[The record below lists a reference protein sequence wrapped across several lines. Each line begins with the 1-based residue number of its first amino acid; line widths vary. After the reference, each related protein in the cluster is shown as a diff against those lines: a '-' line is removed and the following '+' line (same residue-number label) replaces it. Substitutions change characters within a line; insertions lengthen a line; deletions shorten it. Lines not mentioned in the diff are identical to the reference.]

1 MPREPK
7 PYYRK
12 AQKRW
17 VCTIN
22 GSRVTLGKT
31 WEQAMVK
38 YHQLMLNP
46 SAVSSELSTVY
57 QLALAYLDWV
67 KEHRKEGTYDNQR
80 RYLKS
85 FVESIGKSMKIGA
98 LRKHHVLS
106 WSSTKGTTTSQNDA
120 ISIVQRMFNW
130 AVEQEYIS
138 AVPSA

>member
-1 MPREPK
+1 LPCGNAREEFFEGTLFRTLFEENSMPREPK

-22 GSRVTLGKT
+22 GTRVTFGKT
-31 WEQAMVK
+31 KEQAMVK

-57 QLALAYLDWV
+57 QLAQAYLDWV
-67 KEHRKEGTYDNQR
+67 QEHRKEGTYENQR

-85 FVESIGKSMKIGA
+85 FVGSIGKSMKISA

-106 WSSTKGTTTSQNDA
+106 HQGNGVFSVFG
-120 ISIVQRMFNW
+120 
-130 AVEQEYIS
+130 
-138 AVPSA
+138 